1 MEVLKPFGRHDEIRD
16 WRDYMS
22 LNLCLLTGE
31 ALAGPFANI
40 LLEVCPDELVC
51 YGFSGA
57 FDTRVAKAMDDVKQS
72 STI

>member
-1 MEVLKPFGRHDEIRD
+1 MKVLEPFGRHDEIRN

-40 LLEVCPDELVC
+40 LLEVCPHELVC
-51 YGFSGA
+51 DSFSGA
-57 FDTRVAKAMDDVKQS
+57 FDTRMAEAMDDVKQS